1 MKICLILEKF
11 SPVVF
16 PWLCKEDITS
26 VGHAALVDGVEGH
39 DGHVE
44 EHLGGVAWTQS
55 HGYMVQTRHLTLDT
69 SHLTPETFPIRLTIK
84 CQTWRH
90 WQWNLLLMTP
100 PLSRHPANIE
110 NHILFRFPF
119 LPNKLVT
126 GPPPPLTRVW
136 GLLGKIW
143 LPWSNYPNYPP
154 WP

>member
-55 HGYMVQTRHLTLDT
+55 HGYHGADQTPHTRNFSNQVDHQMSNLETLTMKSSSNDT
-69 SHLTPETFPIRLTIK
+69 NS
-84 CQTWRH
+84 Q
-90 WQWNLLLMTP
+90 
-100 PLSRHPANIE
+100 
-110 NHILFRFPF
+110 
-119 LPNKLVT
+119 
-126 GPPPPLTRVW
+126 
-136 GLLGKIW
+136 
-143 LPWSNYPNYPP
+143 
-154 WP
+154 